1 MPFTLKLAAA
11 CMMPSTTFITEKF
24 SNTLPPRSDN
34 SIKTTMSPE
43 NSYPVETEAL
53 AKKSTEDGRLRSD
66 SKEAKASPSK
76 IANIITKTLK
86 TSSEEAT
93 FEFRDISPTDA
104 ISIQTKLEALFEADW
119 RYATIAK
126 TILEGMNIC

>member
-1 MPFTLKLAAA
+1 
-11 CMMPSTTFITEKF
+11 MPSTTFITEKF

-126 TILEGMNIC
+126 TILEGMNI